1 MMWKPAY
8 CCFGKK
14 DVSPTFLTILLFI
27 VHKEGTT
34 VGITKDSFRLN
45 SLTSLTSSSIYI
57 DMILPPD
64 LCRKLRDIL

>member
-8 CCFGKK
+8 CSFGKK
-14 DVSPTFLTILLFI
+14 DASPTCLKILLFI

-57 DMILPPD
+57 DIILPPD

>member
-1 MMWKPAY
+1 MTWKPAY

-14 DVSPTFLTILLFI
+14 VVSPTFLKILLFI

-64 LCRKLRDIL
+64 LCRKLGDIL

>member
-1 MMWKPAY
+1 MMWKLAY

-14 DVSPTFLTILLFI
+14 DVSPTFLKILLFI
-27 VHKEGTT
+27 VHKEGTA

-57 DMILPPD
+57 EIILPPD
-64 LCRKLRDIL
+64 LCRKLRDI